1 MSVNK
6 VTLLGNISTDI
17 TTKTF
22 SNGGVVA
29 NFNVACNEYWTDKTT
44 NEKKSR
50 VTFIPVQVSGK
61 VVEYLCQYCKKGDK
75 IYIEG
80 KFNTRDYEKDGVKH
94 YVSEVL
100 VDLSGKV
107 EWFTSSAPDTTRS
120 TTNDDIP
127 F

>member
-44 NEKKSR
+44 GEKKSR
-50 VTFIPVQVSGK
+50 ATFIPVQVSGK
-61 VVEYLCQYCKKGDK
+61 IVDPLYKNCKKGDK
-75 IYIEG
+75 IYVEG

-94 YVSEVL
+94 YISEVL
-100 VDLSGKV
+100 VDLTGKV
-107 EWFTSSAPDTTRS
+107 EWFTSSAPTEIKHITDV
-120 TTNDDIP
+120 DIP

>member
-17 TTKTF
+17 TTKIF

-44 NEKKSR
+44 GEKKSR
-50 VTFIPVQVSGK
+50 ATFIPVQVSGK
-61 VVEYLCQYCKKGDK
+61 IVEHISQNCKKGDK
-75 IYIEG
+75 IYVEG

-94 YVSEVL
+94 YISEVL
-100 VDLSGKV
+100 VDLTGKV
-107 EWFTSSAPDTTRS
+107 EWFTSSAPATTQYA
-120 TTNDDIP
+120 TNDDRP

>member
-44 NEKKSR
+44 GEKKSR
-50 VTFIPVQVSGK
+50 ATFIPVQVSGK
-61 VVEYLCQYCKKGDK
+61 IVEHISRNCKKGDK
-75 IYIEG
+75 IYVEG

-100 VDLSGKV
+100 VDLTGKV
-107 EWFTSSAPDTTRS
+107 EWFTSSGNVPATS
-120 TTNDDIP
+120 NINDDIP

>member
-17 TTKTF
+17 ATKIF

-44 NEKKSR
+44 GEKKSR
-50 VTFIPVQVSGK
+50 ATFIPVQVSGK
-61 VVEYLCQYCKKGDK
+61 IVDPLYKNCKKGDK
-75 IYIEG
+75 IYVEG

-94 YVSEVL
+94 YISEVL
-100 VDLSGKV
+100 VDLTGKV
-107 EWFTSSAPDTTRS
+107 EWFTSSAPAPVQS

>member
-29 NFNVACNEYWTDKTT
+29 NFNVVCNEYWTDKAT

-50 VTFIPVQVSGK
+50 ATFIPVQVSGK
-61 VVEYLCQYCKKGDK
+61 IVEHISRNCKKGDK
-75 IYIEG
+75 IYVEG

-100 VDLSGKV
+100 VDLTGKV
-107 EWFTSSAPDTTRS
+107 EWFTSSAPAAIQPI
-120 TTNDDIP
+120 TNTDIP